1 MFCVIN
7 ALSNHLGFPKH
18 SFAALN
24 HDIFG
29 LKLDD
34 DQIESLI
41 VWYRHSLA
49 HNGMIAPGAI
59 LTPEPDGV
67 PIEIVWGEPV
77 VIRVIPLFPLVERAW
92 RKFDKA
98 SLKPRN
104 SKKPKAPIDF
114 SGLIGF

>member
-77 VIRVIPLFPLVERAW
+77 VIRVIPLPSV
-92 RKFDKA
+92 
-98 SLKPRN
+98 P
-104 SKKPKAPIDF
+104 P
-114 SGLIGF
+114 